1 MSQQK
6 RTGLEQHR
14 GPRMNGPIV
23 HARDR
28 KGTILRIWN
37 YLNKQ
42 KTGLIASVVLVVV
55 TTLLGLAGPY
65 MIGIIIDDY
74 ILARDMSGTVRM
86 LYTLAGIY
94 IAASVFTWLQTYIMI
109 NVSLKT
115 IGTLRMDL
123 FTKLQSL
130 SLRFFDRRSHGDLMS
145 RVTNDIDNLNMA
157 LSQSVTQIV
166 SSLLTIIGI
175 TIAMFSLDWI
185 MAIISL
191 LIIPLIVMASK
202 QIIKRSSRNYAQRQ
216 KDLGEL
222 NGYIE
227 ESIINGEVVTLFGK
241 EQDVIKQF
249 HSINENLRS
258 SSIKADITSGLLGP
272 LNNFINNIGLG
283 LLIAAGALL
292 SVNGYVTI
300 GVLATFVTY
309 SRQFFRPINQLSNLL
324 NTFQSAIAGAE
335 RVFEMM
341 DEVPDIEDQK
351 HAIQKQKFDGNVVF
365 ENVDFAYDSDKP
377 VLRNISFTAKAGEMI
392 ALVGPT
398 GSGKTT
404 IINLLTRFYDIQAG
418 RITIDGHDIKQYQ
431 ISNLRQKIGVVLQD
445 TYLFSG
451 TIADNI
457 RYGRL
462 DASDEEVME
471 AAKIAHAHAFIKYL
485 PKQYDTFVASGGTN
499 LSHGQRQLISIARAI
514 LEDADILILDE
525 ATSNID
531 TRTEVQIQKGLS
543 NLMRGRTSFVIA
555 HRLKTIQSADR
566 ILVIHEGEIL
576 EQGNHESLIEQH
588 GFYEKLYRSI

>member
-14 GPRMNGPIV
+14 SPRMNGPIV

>member
-451 TIADNI
+451 TIVDNI